1 MNGECTMLLN
11 LSPKKQQEATS
22 PEAIVVLMTFALW
35 VLCCVWTSDGL
46 DSVTDMMLPW
56 LILLA
61 GDLHCMQNRNSCCRS
76 CPNALTFA
84 EHM

>member
-1 MNGECTMLLN
+1 MFVN

-22 PEAIVVLMTFALW
+22 PEAIIVLMTFALW

-56 LILLA
+56 LLQVIFTACKTETVAA
-61 GDLHCMQNRNSCCRS
+61 GAAQMR
-76 CPNALTFA
+76 
-84 EHM
+84 